1 MINYINPIF
10 KWFRNRQKTVKCQNC
25 NHYDFGMCK
34 RYPPQVTLAR
44 ICLQKQEHDIGYHL
58 LSKSHYPIVDK
69 NDYCAEFE

>member
-1 MINYINPIF
+1 
-10 KWFRNRQKTVKCQNC
+10 
-25 NHYDFGMCK
+25 MCK

-44 ICLQKQEHDIGYHL
+44 LCLQKQEHDVGYHL